1 MPTINIEKRKLK
13 NGYSF
18 RARVRITKFGKI
30 IDKAEKTFPTRE
42 AAQKWAN
49 KTSKDLV
56 RKHEE
61 IRDGIYSEQT
71 DTEKLKEITVGELI
85 VEYLK
90 NPLTS
95 NELGRTKRYVLES
108 LLNYDISQVI
118 VSKLSPNDLIQHCQF
133 RLNDETKPTPQT
145 VYHDITY
152 LHSVVKRARQVFK
165 VNANL
170 SYHEEAIPELVS
182 MKLIGRS
189 GKRNRRPTRE
199 ELKLLEKGLIER
211 EKSRSSKIPFSD
223 ILQFSILSAMRVGE
237 ITKLQWTDIDHEN
250 KTIIVRDRKDPRRKE
265 NNNWEVPLLGEA
277 YSILLNQKK
286 RVTSSKPNLIFPYDP
301 KSISAGWQRVRNKL
315 GIKDLRYH
323 DLRREAASRL
333 AEQGYDIRTVARITG
348 HKNLNILYDV
358 YSTMEVKNFAKTE
371 YEKYRISIT

>member
-1 MPTINIEKRKLK
+1 
-13 NGYSF
+13 
-18 RARVRITKFGKI
+18 
-30 IDKAEKTFPTRE
+30 
-42 AAQKWAN
+42 
-49 KTSKDLV
+49 
-56 RKHEE
+56 
-61 IRDGIYSEQT
+61 
-71 DTEKLKEITVGELI
+71 
-85 VEYLK
+85 
-90 NPLTS
+90 
-95 NELGRTKRYVLES
+95 
-108 LLNYDISQVI
+108 
-118 VSKLSPNDLIQHCQF
+118 
-133 RLNDETKPTPQT
+133 
-145 VYHDITY
+145 
-152 LHSVVKRARQVFK
+152 
-165 VNANL
+165 
-170 SYHEEAIPELVS
+170 
-182 MKLIGRS
+182 
-189 GKRNRRPTRE
+189 
-199 ELKLLEKGLIER
+199 
-211 EKSRSSKIPFSD
+211 
-223 ILQFSILSAMRVGE
+223 MRVGE

-301 KSISAGWQRVRNKL
+301 KSISAGWQRGRNKL